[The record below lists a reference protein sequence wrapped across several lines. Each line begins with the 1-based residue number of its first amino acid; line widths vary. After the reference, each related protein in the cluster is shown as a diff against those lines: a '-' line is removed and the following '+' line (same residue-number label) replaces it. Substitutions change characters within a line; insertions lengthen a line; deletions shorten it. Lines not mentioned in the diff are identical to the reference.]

1 MENKNRETQWKEM
14 KQEYKEHAMSE
25 KQLSEMKKKIEQ
37 AKKENRR
44 TLKRHILRNITAAA
58 AAVAVVI
65 TVLPNTSQTVAYA
78 MSRIPILSKW
88 VEVVTF
94 RDYEYSTDRHIADIE
109 VPEVTVS
116 IESETETD
124 SEISE
129 RTKQTAAEINAEIQ
143 EITGQ
148 IIEEFE
154 KYKEDEEGYQDVIIK
169 SEVLATTEQY
179 FTLKL
184 ICYQGAGSGYE
195 QDFYYTINL
204 ADGERLQLKDLFAD
218 DSDYISA
225 ISENIKIQMQEQMD
239 ADEDVHYWL
248 NETDVPEWN
257 FTAITDETS
266 FYLNEN
272 NEVVIAFN
280 EGDVAPMYMGCVQF
294 VIPNEVLADIR
305 K

>member
-14 KQEYKEHAMSE
+14 KQEYKEHTMSE

>member
-14 KQEYKEHAMSE
+14 KQEYKEHTMSE

-239 ADEDVHYWL
+239 ADEDVYYWL
-248 NETDVPEWN
+248 NDTDVPEWN